1 MKVVTIGR
9 SPQNDIVYNDS
20 SVSKYHLQIIKHD
33 DGSFELIDFNSTNGT
48 FVNGQRVKQVKLN
61 TNDVIKIGTSKPLKW
76 KNYFKNETAENQEII
91 NKKEP
96 ITSPDKNIDFTPIP
110 NKKTENLNSI
120 SKEKLNQK
128 LKENKN
134 LNTVFLISYFAGFFI
149 YLVSLFVTMF
159 GEKNLSAIS
168 VVASIISSLL
178 LLTSLVLHLIMLYR
192 AWDNIKDANFTISS
206 TPQKAVGFLFIPFF
220 NLYWMFIAYYNL
232 FKETNRFT
240 NSKIANESV
249 ALFTLISLLI
259 PIWNFISII
268 MLPILNNEIYK
279 ISNNVLKFKNKQS
292 KN

>member
-9 SPQNDIVYNDS
+9 SPQNDIVYDDT

-48 FVNGQRVKQVKLN
+48 FVNGQRVKQVKLE

-76 KNYFKNETAENQEII
+76 KNYFKE
-91 NKKEP
+91 
-96 ITSPDKNIDFTPIP
+96 DKNEVIESNENKQTIIPETNKDFTPIP
-110 NKKTENLNSI
+110 DKKTEKLNSI
-120 SKEKLNQK
+120 SKEDLNLK

-134 LNTVFLISYFAGFFI
+134 LNSIFLISYFASIFI
-149 YLVSLFVTMF
+149 YLVSLFIEMS
-159 GEKNLSAIS
+159 GERNLQEIYI
-168 VVASIISSLL
+168 VASIFSLL
-178 LLTSLVLHLIMLYR
+178 LILTSYVLHLIILYR
-192 AWDNIKDANFTISS
+192 AWDNIKDANFTLSS

-259 PIWNFISII
+259 PVWNFISII

-279 ISNNVLKFKNKQS
+279 MSNNVLKYKYKHSTN
-292 KN
+292 